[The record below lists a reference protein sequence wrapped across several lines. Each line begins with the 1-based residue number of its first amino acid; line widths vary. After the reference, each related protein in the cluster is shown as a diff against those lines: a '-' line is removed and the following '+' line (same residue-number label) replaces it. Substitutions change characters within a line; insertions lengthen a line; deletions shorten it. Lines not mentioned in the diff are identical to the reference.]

1 MTCPHAAAANGTT
14 VAVPTGAVVID
25 PLVQDLDG
33 ETARLRDAGPLAR
46 IELLGV
52 PALAVTRHAL
62 ARQLLVDPRLVKD
75 LDAWDLW
82 RRGEVT
88 HEWPL
93 IGMIDAGR
101 SMFTVDGAEHRRLR
115 SKTSQALTPRRLE
128 EIRPDIER
136 FTAELLDALAE
147 QAARSEDG
155 VVDLKSVFAQPL
167 PMRVV
172 GMLMGVDEAEHPML
186 LSRYKAFFS
195 MLTPQE
201 ERLALLAELD
211 VFYTALV
218 RERTAHP
225 ADDLTS
231 ALILAD
237 EGGEPLTEE
246 EVVGNLKAM
255 VAAGHETTI
264 GLVLNAVRALL
275 THPDQLR
282 RVLDGEISWENVIE
296 ETLRW
301 DTPTTHLLMRF
312 ATEDIQVGDVTIPR
326 GEGVVISY
334 RAIGRD
340 TEQHGADADAFDCG
354 RPAPI
359 RHMTFGHGPH
369 ICPGAALSR
378 VEAQIALPALF
389 ARFPKLRAA
398 VPDEDVT
405 KLPVMTQNDMAAF
418 PVLLNG

>member
-1 MTCPHAAAANGTT
+1 MKCPHTAVREAAPG
-14 VAVPTGAVVID
+14 GATVVID

-52 PALAVTRHAL
+52 PAWTVTRHAV

-75 LDAWDLW
+75 IDAWGLW
-82 RRGEVT
+82 QRGDVT
-88 HEWPL
+88 REWPL

-115 SKTSQALTPRRLE
+115 NKTSQALTPRRLE
-128 EIRPDIER
+128 EIRPEIER
-136 FTAELLDALAE
+136 FIEGLLDSLSE
-147 QAARSEDG
+147 QAGTNEGG

-167 PMRVV
+167 PMLVV

-186 LSRYKAFFS
+186 LKRYKAFFS
-195 MLTPQE
+195 MLTPHE

-211 VFYTALV
+211 VFYAALV
-218 RERTAHP
+218 REKTARP
-225 ADDLTS
+225 TDDLTS
-231 ALILAD
+231 ALILAE
-237 EGGEPLTEE
+237 EGGEPLTED

-264 GLVLNAVRALL
+264 GLILNAVRALL
-275 THPDQLR
+275 ARPDQLSK
-282 RVLDGEISWENVIE
+282 VLDGEIPWETVIE

-312 ATEDIQVGDVTIPR
+312 ATEDIQVGDDVIAK

-334 RAIGRD
+334 RVIGRD
-340 TEQHGADADAFDCG
+340 TEQHGPDADEFDVT
-354 RPAPI
+354 RPTPI

-378 VEAQIALPALF
+378 VEAGIALPALF
-389 ARFPKLRAA
+389 KRFPKLRLAIA
-398 VPDEDVT
+398 DEEIR
-405 KLPVMTQNDMAAF
+405 KLPVMTQNDMEAF
-418 PVLLNG
+418 PVLLHG

>member
-1 MTCPHAAAANGTT
+1 MNCPHAARDAASNGE
-14 VAVPTGAVVID
+14 AVVID
-25 PLVQDLDG
+25 PMVQDLDG

-52 PALAVTRHAL
+52 PALTVTRHAL
-62 ARQLLVDPRLVKD
+62 ARQLLVDPRLVKE
-75 LDAWDLW
+75 LDAWGLW
-82 RRGEVT
+82 QRGEVT

-115 SKTSQALTPRRLE
+115 TKTSQALTPRRLE
-128 EIRPDIER
+128 EIRPAIEK
-136 FTAELLDALAE
+136 FTGELLDALAE
-147 QAARSEDG
+147 QAEKSKDG

-172 GMLMGVDEAEHPML
+172 GLLMGVDEAEYPML
-186 LSRYKAFFS
+186 MKRYKAFFS

-211 VFYTALV
+211 VFYAALV
-218 RERTAHP
+218 REKTARP
-225 ADDLTS
+225 TDDLTS
-231 ALILAD
+231 ALILAE

-264 GLVLNAVRALL
+264 GLILNAVRALL

-282 RVLDGEISWENVIE
+282 KVLDGEVPWEAVIE

-312 ATEDIQVGDVTIPR
+312 ATEDIQVGDAVITK

-340 TEQHGADADAFDCG
+340 TEQHGTDADAFDIT
-354 RPAPI
+354 RPSPI

-378 VEAQIALPALF
+378 VEARIALPALF
-389 ARFPKLRAA
+389 GRFPGLRAA
-398 VPDEDVT
+398 VADDEIR

-418 PVLLNG
+418 PVLLHG